1 MIVRIAHTGE
11 TCGTRVLSPGGAR
24 QLTSLRLPISPAKD
38 HSANRTRTFERE
50 SESTCSLKE
59 KEKRK
64 TPLTRHRG
72 PAEFRF
78 HRRSLNVVLSTNSSA
93 SKPSRFSP
101 RNRVAFRPQRCETRS
116 FSQRRPLVRAALL
129 YLRLFARHRTPEK
142 IEHRETVTHFTLLC
156 HCHIRRFTVETIVLH
171 CRSSLITE
179 TRRLLR
185 YADYCPTIS
194 LRREERGARC
204 RVRLHASVDGPPL
217 EYGTRGA
224 HFLRGRV
231 RTGAALP
238 LLVPCGSRLLRIAF
252 PKCSLF
258 SLSLNVLCSRF
269 P

>member
-1 MIVRIAHTGE
+1 MSID
-11 TCGTRVLSPGGAR
+11 SY
-24 QLTSLRLPISPAKD
+24 
-38 HSANRTRTFERE
+38 
-50 SESTCSLKE
+50 
-59 KEKRK
+59 
-64 TPLTRHRG
+64 
-72 PAEFRF
+72 
-78 HRRSLNVVLSTNSSA
+78 A
-93 SKPSRFSP
+93 SKPLRFSP
-101 RNRVAFRPQRCETRS
+101 RNRVAFGPQRCETRS

-129 YLRLFARHRTPEK
+129 YLRSFARHRIPKK
-142 IEHRETVTHFTLLC
+142 IEHRETVTHFTSLC

-185 YADYCPTIS
+185 YADCYCCPTIS

-238 LLVPCGSRLLRIAF
+238 LSVPCGSRLLRIAF

-258 SLSLNVLCSRF
+258 LLSLNVLCSCF